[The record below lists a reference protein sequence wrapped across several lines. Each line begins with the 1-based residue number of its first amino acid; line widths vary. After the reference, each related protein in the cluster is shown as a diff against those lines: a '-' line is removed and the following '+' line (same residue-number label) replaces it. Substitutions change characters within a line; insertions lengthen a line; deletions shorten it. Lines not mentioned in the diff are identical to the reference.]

1 MRLKIKLEAKNID
14 SAAEEIIGVLED
26 ASKGN
31 MIYFKGWGGF
41 GASALLNLV
50 AQRLKSLATLNKFA
64 KVIHVDCSVWK
75 NMRALQKAVGEE
87 LELPQSVMAI
97 FERCDQED
105 DFNGIEEGSRGVIAE
120 ISREICRK
128 LLSSKFVLIF
138 HNGSRSYIDLYECG
152 VPVISLL
159 GNKVLWTWHVR
170 FRYCAYLILE
180 DGEKGKMKSQSD
192 ILLSASP
199 NNVELPE
206 LLDLV
211 RDLLHEDALEVA
223 KCAGIV
229 QPDDMSH
236 KIVMECLIYRTLI
249 AMDLKTHAPNYWV
262 CDGIIQDQD
271 NASAWEIGNSLE
283 RNMSSYWN
291 FPYNEDTASVLQVSD
306 DFLVNRWNFTT
317 HEQLLKDYTRVLPPQ
332 VTSFF
337 LSEDEPPTNTT
348 SILPVRMFQYSQ
360 SSKLRVLHLS
370 HCIFSFASPPF
381 LCCSQ
386 LRLLHL
392 DHCKNIT
399 HDHEHPSHSENMPC
413 FQKLW
418 VLDLRYTNWYWLLS
432 EKMKRVMVELRE
444 LNVEG
449 VKHGSISDL
458 CGGRPS
464 LVILRV
470 TADPVPTEKKDTTI
484 QAQFPNVFTS
494 NSLTTSSFINDVLP
508 PCLKS
513 FTFINKAATVAKI
526 FSISFRGSSLLK
538 NILLRGNLGSLEELD
553 LSGTAVKTLDLR
565 EVEAPILKRIILMSC
580 GKLRAILWPPKDK
593 GTWVLQKLHI
603 STVQSASPNQNNWE
617 EKTQEAT
624 TAAGS
629 PSILTFGAQPQGI
642 GQAASFQFNFYIC
655 VVDPRLMRSLVPF
668 ERHIVKHSVY
678 MEIDSSPTAT
688 CGAAAGGRDVSQGMG
703 SQQQVAQYL
712 YARDVFQ
719 EHPQLVG
726 AIEGVI
732 SWMWA
737 CPPIPIPS
745 PQDWYF
751 HMQDEE
757 KMERARP
764 PLAFHAHQIQTGT
777 ALNGAVLRDCCPRL
791 RHVLPLPASMNHYIS
806 PLPSLETLE
815 IVCCSDLKEIFPL
828 EPKRQENQQIVYFA
842 NLRRIHLYE
851 LPMLHH
857 ICGSRMFAPKLE
869 TVKIR
874 GCWSLRILP
883 AVSGDTSKRPK
894 VDCEKEWWD
903 NLEWLNWLG
912 CYSDER
918 KGCYSDQSWAEIKHD
933 PSLYELSHSRYYKK
947 ADLPRGTVL
956 R

>member
-1 MRLKIKLEAKNID
+1 
-14 SAAEEIIGVLED
+14 
-26 ASKGN
+26 
-31 MIYFKGWGGF
+31 
-41 GASALLNLV
+41 
-50 AQRLKSLATLNKFA
+50 
-64 KVIHVDCSVWK
+64 
-75 NMRALQKAVGEE
+75 MRALQKAVAEE

-128 LLSSKFVLIF
+128 LLSSVV
-138 HNGSRSYIDLYECG
+138 DLACE
-152 VPVISLL
+152 
-159 GNKVLWTWHVR
+159 VR
-170 FRYCAYLILE
+170 DCAYLILE

-206 LLDLV
+206 FLDLV

-399 HDHEHPSHSENMPC
+399 DDHEHPSHNENMPC

-418 VLDLRYTNWYWLLS
+418 VLDLRENEVIGPVLISSTNRLMTHLES
-432 EKMKRVMVELRE
+432 FSFM
-444 LNVEG
+444 N
-449 VKHGSISDL
+449 
-458 CGGRPS
+458 
-464 LVILRV
+464 
-470 TADPVPTEKKDTTI
+470 TAGI
-484 QAQFPNVFTS
+484 A
-494 NSLTTSSFINDVLP
+494 
-508 PCLKS
+508 
-513 FTFINKAATVAKI
+513 AKI
-526 FSISFRGSSLLK
+526 SSISFRGCSRLK
-538 NILLRGNLGSLEELD
+538 SILLRGNLGRLVELD
-553 LSGTAVKTLDLR
+553 LSGTTVKTLDLR
-565 EVEAPILKRIILMSC
+565 EVEVPYLRSVILMGC
-580 GKLRAILWPPKDK
+580 EKLYAILWPLEGK
-593 GTWVLQKLHI
+593 TRWILEKLHI
-603 STVQSASPNQNNWE
+603 STIRYASPSKKNWE
-617 EKTQEAT
+617 ENTKEAS
-624 TAAGS
+624 AGGGCS
-629 PSILTFGAQPQGI
+629 SILNFGASPQGTS
-642 GQAASFQFNFYIC
+642 GTTSFEFNWYIS
-655 VVDPRLMRSLVPF
+655 VVDTRLMCSLVPF
-668 ERHIVKHSVY
+668 QRHIEKHSVY
-678 MEIDSSPTAT
+678 MEIDSSST
-688 CGAAAGGRDVSQGMG
+688 CGVAIGGRDVSQGMG
-703 SQQQVAQYL
+703 SQQIAQYS
-712 YARDVFQ
+712 YASDLFREDPKSVS
-719 EHPQLVG
+719 
-726 AIEGVI
+726 AMEGI

-737 CPPIPIPS
+737 CPPNPTPS

-757 KMERARP
+757 KMDRGSLQRQRNNTQRISTGIALAPVLMCDSARMLYVHDSASTTCIPCPPDSGWNNLGWCRVERCPSLCSVFTIPQLKYSGNTFVHLHTFWASQ
-764 PLAFHAHQIQTGT
+764 LLKACYIWNWSIIAQGEQSFQHLVFLH
-777 ALNGAVLRDCCPRL
+777 LDCCPRL
-791 RHVLPLPASMNHYIS
+791 RYVLPLPERMHCYVLS
-806 PLPSLETLE
+806 SLETLE
-815 IVCCSDLKEIFPL
+815 IVCCGDLKEIFPL
-828 EPKRQENQQIVYFA
+828 DPKRQENQQIIYFD

-857 ICGSRMFAPKLE
+857 ICGSRMSAPKLE

-874 GCWSLRILP
+874 GCWSLRLLP
-883 AVSGDTSKRPK
+883 AVRVHTSKRPK

-903 NLEWLNWLG
+903 NLEWLNWQG
-912 CYSDER
+912 RYWDRR
-918 KGCYSDQSWAEIKHD
+918 KYYWAEIKHD